1 MEMIRQPKELWSW
14 TETLMISM
22 YCSLIRCKGLELYD
36 KLCADTTVDFTYF
49 QPITMNFRKKSYM
62 LPSLLQERGEKYL
75 YLCIYFIHKTCLFS
89 FSSTLVIFSLTT
101 DSGYWK
107 HYMRIQNY
115 DSKQH
120 PASGV
125 ANIGGRS
132 SNSGLP
138 LNDNMCNLIFNT
150 SSSEPRAKIL
160 TPWKRIHSH
169 RKIGNWE

>member
-1 MEMIRQPKELWSW
+1 MDRDPDDFYVLLSNQVRRIRALTQVMCRYNCRFHILSIIYNEFQK
-14 TETLMISM
+14 
-22 YCSLIRCKGLELYD
+22 KVLYV
-36 KLCADTTVDFTYF
+36 AFTYF
-49 QPITMNFRKKSYM
+49 QPFTMNFRKKSYT

-120 PASGV
+120 PV
-125 ANIGGRS
+125 PI
-132 SNSGLP
+132 
-138 LNDNMCNLIFNT
+138 
-150 SSSEPRAKIL
+150 
-160 TPWKRIHSH
+160 
-169 RKIGNWE
+169 